1 MYECAFKLFRV
12 IVFSISAVDKEE
24 VTVTLVKT
32 DLQFQFSAAF
42 SNVLQFTVNPRV
54 DSIQLDTVSEVLQY
68 FST

>member
-1 MYECAFKLFRV
+1 M
-12 IVFSISAVDKEE
+12 FSISAVDKEE

-54 DSIQLDTVSEVLQY
+54 DSIQLDTVSEVLQ
-68 FST
+68 

>member
-1 MYECAFKLFRV
+1 MYECASKLFRI
-12 IVFSISAVDKEE
+12 IVSSISAVDKEE

-54 DSIQLDTVSEVLQY
+54 DSIQLDTVSEVLQ
-68 FST
+68 